1 MTHMTH
7 DMKKLLLCCTGRE
20 PHRHGYRCLCV
31 VTAPE
36 SPCRWLAFTWP
47 RLARHSTSNQK
58 MRTKAPPNFA
68 WFFTHQLSCEWCDD
82 CDCAHFFF
90 VQHAAP
96 ARKKEKKNRKLGHR
110 NRTEE
115 RSISAAAPAAVGLL
129 EAYHRV
135 RHRRRRRRR
144 RDDGDWRTR

>member
-82 CDCAHFFF
+82 CDCAHFLYNT
-90 VQHAAP
+90 QHRQE
-96 ARKKEKKNRKLGHR
+96 RKKEKNRKLRHR

-129 EAYHRV
+129 EPYHRV
-135 RHRRRRRRR
+135 RRRRRRR